1 MLKCSVSG
9 FQQKNY
15 EACKET
21 KCMVHAQ
28 KEKQS
33 IETPWE
39 NLDVWF
45 TRPRLHIKY
54 FKYVKKA
61 RENHENDALPNRE
74 YQLRDRNYKRE
85 SNGNSQVENYNIRN

>member
-1 MLKCSVSG
+1 MLKCSMSS

-45 TRPRLHIKY
+45 TRPRSISNILNMLRKL
-54 FKYVKKA
+54 KKIM
-61 RENHENDALPNRE
+61 RMMHHQIENIN
-74 YQLRDRNYKRE
+74 
-85 SNGNSQVENYNIRN
+85 